1 MSSRPRPPLLP
12 ASSSSPPASRADDP
26 RLPISAAPLSAALN
40 MSRPASRADALI
52 SEIAAALL
60 SDASDMPVPALC
72 ATACTVSN
80 SLWASCNCALKR
92 FTFNIK
98 LTTSSPA
105 FILKSF
111 FMVYI
116 RACRMVFLRRRDSP
130 DAMPPFR
137 PASAPVSLVKGFNP
151 FFVLMRRVL
160 IFSCLKR
167 PLCASRRIE
176 PCLP

>member
-26 RLPISAAPLSAALN
+26 RLPISAAPLSAALD

-111 FMVYI
+111 FMVYMLHI
-116 RACRMVFLRRRDSP
+116 KRHP
-130 DAMPPFR
+130 DA
-137 PASAPVSLVKGFNP
+137 VSLN
-151 FFVLMRRVL
+151 
-160 IFSCLKR
+160 
-167 PLCASRRIE
+167 ASRVSRSSSSAERCERSTGRGDME
-176 PCLP
+176 PSELV